1 VEPQKGERWIP
12 IHTTQTVSRV
22 SGSRLRYV
30 DLPYYINELE
40 INECPMSYITEKS
53 RRLVNIVMGM
63 NKSHDQIGAIVNL
76 DETPGL
82 IVDAAREIHRQ
93 GILIENARIEAETA
107 AAR

>member
-1 VEPQKGERWIP
+1 M
-12 IHTTQTVSRV
+12 HTTQTPSRV
-22 SGSRLRYV
+22 TGSQRGYV
-30 DLPYYINELE
+30 DLPYYIKELE
-40 INECPMSYITEKS
+40 INECPASYITEKS

-63 NKSHDQIGAIVNL
+63 NKSHDQIGAVVNL
-76 DETPGL
+76 DDTPGF